1 MIRWPAFDVPPR
13 ARYGAAAASTRQTQ
27 GASVEDEPRGKV
39 DLVAILYIVG
49 GIPALVG
56 FMVLL
61 FSLTHACDI
70 PA

>member
-1 MIRWPAFDVPPR
+1 MLDASPR
-13 ARYGAAAASTRQTQ
+13 ARYGAAAPRPGKVR

-56 FMVLL
+56 FLVLL
-61 FSLTHACDI
+61 FWLTRACNA

>member
-1 MIRWPAFDVPPR
+1 M
-13 ARYGAAAASTRQTQ
+13 Q

-56 FMVLL
+56 FLVLIFWL
-61 FSLTHACDI
+61 ARACNI

>member
-1 MIRWPAFDVPPR
+1 M
-13 ARYGAAAASTRQTQ
+13 Q
-27 GASVEDEPRGKV
+27 DEGPRGKV

-56 FMVLL
+56 FLVVL

>member
-1 MIRWPAFDVPPR
+1 M
-13 ARYGAAAASTRQTQ
+13 Q

-49 GIPALVG
+49 GIPAIVG
-56 FMVLL
+56 FLVLL
-61 FSLTHACDI
+61 FWLTRTCNL

>member
-1 MIRWPAFDVPPR
+1 M
-13 ARYGAAAASTRQTQ
+13 Q

-56 FMVLL
+56 FLVLIFWL
-61 FSLTHACDI
+61 ARACDI

>member
-1 MIRWPAFDVPPR
+1 M
-13 ARYGAAAASTRQTQ
+13 Q

-56 FMVLL
+56 FLVLL
-61 FSLTHACDI
+61 FWLTRACNV